1 MTDEQNQQPTEE
13 KEAPYGTQAERPARA
28 IGFPCARCGNQMS
41 YSPVH
46 GKLYCSYC
54 TSQKDIG
61 SPLREAP
68 EYLYFPDD
76 DRYDAPIW
84 ENEEDRLITCASC
97 GADTMISP
105 AAVTAT
111 CPFCGSHY
119 VTEPR
124 PSDRLIL
131 PETMMP
137 FRISEEAAVKT
148 FSDWVKKRYL
158 APRKFRRGTHR
169 PEPQGIYIP
178 TWTFDAALD
187 TDFNGFGGRRRVRHY
202 TVRVNGKTQTRTRTV
217 IDWYPVSG
225 SRQLHFDD
233 IPVIASKNIDRGLL
247 EKVSP
252 YSMKVLHVY
261 DPAYL
266 AGFLSERYS
275 VSLSGGFAEA
285 RRIME
290 CRMCAHIE
298 ASLGYDTYR
307 GMQYRHRF
315 HDVRFKHIL
324 LPLWIATYR
333 YRGKLYP
340 FMVNGE
346 TGRAAGRAPLS
357 PLKIA
362 LLVFG
367 GIALLGLLIF
377 LFMML
382 GE

>member
-1 MTDEQNQQPTEE
+1 MTDEIKEPLSE
-13 KEAPYGTQAERPARA
+13 KAAAPEGMQAEPPARA
-28 IGFPCARCGNQMS
+28 IGFPCRGCGSQMA
-41 YSPVH
+41 YSPKS
-46 GKLYCSYC
+46 GKLSCVYC
-54 TSQKDIG
+54 G
-61 SPLREAP
+61 SEQEIDAPLREAP

-97 GADTMISP
+97 GADTLISP
-105 AAVTAT
+105 ATVTAT

-137 FRISEEAAVKT
+137 FRIPEEEAVKA

-158 APRKFRRGTHR
+158 APRAFRRGIHR
-169 PEPQGIYIP
+169 PEPQGVYIP
-178 TWTFDAALD
+178 SWTFDAALD
-187 TDFNGFGGRRRVRHY
+187 TDYNGFGGRRRTVTY

-217 IDWYPVSG
+217 TDWYPISG
-225 SRQLHFDD
+225 RSHLSFDD
-233 IPVIASKNIDRGLL
+233 IPVIASKSIDRKLL

-261 DPAYL
+261 NPAYL

-275 VSLSGGFAEA
+275 ISLSGGFAEA
-285 RRIME
+285 RRMME
-290 CRMCAHIE
+290 ARMCRHIE
-298 ASLGYDTYR
+298 SSLGYDTYR
-307 GMQYRHRF
+307 GMQYFHRF
-315 HDVRFKHIL
+315 ESVRFKHIL
-324 LPLWIATYR
+324 LPVWIATYR
-333 YRGKLYP
+333 YHEKAYP

-346 TGRAAGRAPLS
+346 TGRIAGRAPLS

-362 LLVFG
+362 LLVLG

-377 LFMML
+377 LLMML